1 MSYVPLI
8 ISFIFVIFSR
18 QQTLRR
24 FLIAIIIY
32 LVVFFILLALGTIS
46 VDFWILLK
54 IAVLGITAYLLSLVG
69 K

>member
-8 ISFIFVIFSR
+8 ISLIFVIFSR
-18 QQTLRR
+18 QRTLRR
-24 FLIAIIIY
+24 FLIALIVY

-54 IAVLGITAYLLSLVG
+54 IAVLGLATYLLSLVG